1 MKLTYILLLSSCLLV
16 GQNIK
21 GTILDL
27 ETNLPIENVT
37 VFYQKDNTG
46 TVSNKDGEF
55 KISVESKIKASDTLQ
70 FSKIGY
76 TTKKVTIAS
85 LKDTN
90 YKVFLKTKIEELDEI
105 KLNVRI
111 KLNSKLPFKTLT
123 SLKKGLYG
131 FGSSLIDNKL
141 YVIGGDQSFLEDIW
155 KKAVLRS
162 PSSSLADLI
171 DALASNMSWEN
182 YSEKLQIYNIDEDT
196 WSTSN
201 LKFDKRA
208 YHNIN
213 YFNNKLYVFGGK
225 TLSANRKKEYL
236 DDKIEVF
243 DVNTQQIIVDNTNPH
258 QAINFASFTY
268 KDNIIVMGGSIKLK
282 NNGEKVYT
290 DASHMY
296 NITSGYWYELHKM
309 TKPKEV
315 NGVLINDKIYLIGGF
330 NEKPLTEIES
340 YDLATGKWQKEGDLF
355 HGIENPALTHYDNTI
370 YIFND
375 GEMLTYNT
383 ITKTLN
389 EYKIDLYLKNSQLQ
403 YYNNNLYIIGGYT
416 KDEFEKSPSSSLYS
430 INVNDFLRTKIN
442 NSKKLIKQKKP
453 LKESSL
459 NGF

>member
-1 MKLTYILLLSSCLLV
+1 MKLTIYILLLSSNLLV

-21 GTILDL
+21 GTILDI
-27 ETNLPIENVT
+27 ETNLPIENVNI
-37 VFYQKDNTG
+37 FYKKYNTG
-46 TVSNKDGEF
+46 SVSNKDGIF
-55 KISVESKIKASDTLQ
+55 NISIKSKIKASDTLQ
-70 FSKIGY
+70 FSIIGY
-76 TTKKVTIAS
+76 TTKKITIAS

-90 YKVFLKTKIEELDEI
+90 YNVFLKTKTEELNEI
-105 KLNVRI
+105 NLSTRNKLKPKLNFK
-111 KLNSKLPFKTLT
+111 KLAP
-123 SLKKGLYG
+123 LKKGIYS
-131 FGSSLIDNKL
+131 FGSTIIDSKL
-141 YVIGGDQSFLEDIW
+141 YVIGGDQTFLEATG
-155 KKAVLRS
+155 KKALFRTADGDLSDLLKALR
-162 PSSSLADLI
+162 
-171 DALASNMSWEN
+171 SNMSWEN
-182 YSEKLQIYNIDEDT
+182 YVGTLQIYNIDEDT
-196 WSTSN
+196 WLTSN

-208 YHNIN
+208 YHNIS

-225 TLSANRKKEYL
+225 TLSVNRKKEYL

-340 YDLATGKWQKEGDLF
+340 YDLATGTWQKEGDLF
-355 HGIENPALTHYDNTI
+355 HSIENPALTYYNDTI
-370 YIFND
+370 CIFND

-416 KDEFEKSPSSSLYS
+416 KDEFEKSPSSSLYV
-430 INVNDFLRTKIN
+430 INVNDFLKTKIN
-442 NSKKLIKQKKP
+442 NSKIF
-453 LKESSL
+453 
-459 NGF
+459 N